1 MSIPP
6 SLAEELSQALAG
18 GYADQA
24 VQVTE
29 KALADGVDPLA
40 LIQEVVVPTLTEVGQ
55 RFEDLDIFLPELMA
69 AGEAGNACSKV
80 IEDAIT
86 KSGGQVQSKGV
97 IVLGTVKGDIHDIG
111 KNIVASLF
119 KAHSYKVIDVGK
131 DVSAATFIE
140 TAEANNADV
149 IAASALMSIT
159 RAGCREV
166 ADLLQELNLQ
176 DKYKFIIGGGS
187 TDQVYADEI
196 GADGYA
202 FAALRSRRTRQ
213 HAPKLGAAPRPFIR
227 CAPHL
232 AYVICHG
239 QFGAIICDRSIEQP
253 HLNL

>member
-1 MSIPP
+1 MSDQNVPKNV
-6 SLAEELSQALAG
+6 ADELSQALAG
-18 GYADQA
+18 GLKNEA
-24 VQVTE
+24 VTVTE
-29 KALADGVDPLA
+29 KALGEGVDPLA
-40 LIQEVVVPTLTEVGQ
+40 LIQQVVVPTLTDVGQ

-80 IEDAIT
+80 IEDALAQ
-86 KSGGQVQSKGV
+86 SGGQVETKGV

-119 KAHSYKVIDVGK
+119 KAHGYKVVDVGK

-166 ADLLQELNLQ
+166 ADLLSELKLS

-187 TDQVYADEI
+187 TDQEYADLI
-196 GADGYA
+196 GANGYA
-202 FAALRSRRTRQ
+202 FTASGGVELVNSL
-213 HAPKLGAAPRPFIR
+213 LG
-227 CAPHL
+227 
-232 AYVICHG
+232 
-239 QFGAIICDRSIEQP
+239 
-253 HLNL
+253 